1 MSAYSFQLQYSVFAR
16 RAIIPYSLSYNIFI
30 VRHLHISCR
39 VWVES
44 LSDLD
49 EGREK
54 CS

>member
-1 MSAYSFQLQYSVFAR
+1 MSAYSFQLQYSVF
-16 RAIIPYSLSYNIFI
+16 PYSLSYNIFI
-30 VRHLHISCR
+30 VRHLHISCQVR
-39 VWVES
+39 VES

>member
-1 MSAYSFQLQYSVFAR
+1 VHIRFSYSIQFF
-16 RAIIPYSLSYNIFI
+16 PYSLSYNIFI
-30 VRHLHISCR
+30 VRHLHISCQ